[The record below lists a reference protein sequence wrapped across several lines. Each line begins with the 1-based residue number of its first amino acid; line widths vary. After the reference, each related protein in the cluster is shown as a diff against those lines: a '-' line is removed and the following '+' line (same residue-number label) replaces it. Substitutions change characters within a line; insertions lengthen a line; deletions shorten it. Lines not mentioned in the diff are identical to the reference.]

1 MSYPSSRRSDP
12 GFRRTPAQ
20 VAGGD
25 GEERAAR
32 HLVSQGLA
40 IVSRNYRTRQGE
52 IDLIARDGEVLV
64 FVEVRRRAGGGYG
77 GALESVTP
85 HKQRRVQAAAQM
97 YLRQFKR
104 PPRCR
109 FDVVALEGGEI
120 QWIRAA
126 FECS

>member
-1 MSYPSSRRSDP
+1 M
-12 GFRRTPAQ
+12 GTKEIA
-20 VAGGD
+20 VLTGGD
-25 GEERAAR
+25 AERCAEKFLTQ
-32 HLVSQGLA
+32 HSLVLLQ
-40 IVSRNYRTRQGE
+40 RNYRCRFGE
-52 IDLIARDGEVLV
+52 IDLIMRDGAVLV
-64 FVEVRRRAGGGYG
+64 FVEVRLRGNSRYG
-77 GALESVTP
+77 GAPASVTP
-85 HKQRRVQAAAQM
+85 HKQRRIQSAAQM